1 MEVRDLKYIIMNI
14 RTTSVHFTADQKLLD
29 YIDDKIGKL
38 DTYFDRIQDTEVFLK
53 LENSGQV
60 KDKIVEVKMILP
72 GNIIVVEESNKSFE
86 SAVDKATNTLKR
98 QLIRYKERQRGV

>member
-1 MEVRDLKYIIMNI
+1 MNI
-14 RTTSVHFTADQKLLD
+14 RTRSVHFTADQKLLD

-72 GNIIVVEESNKSFE
+72 GNILVVEESNKTFE
-86 SAVDKATNTLKR
+86 AAVDKATSTLKR
-98 QLIRYKERQRGV
+98 QLIRFKERQRGV